1 MPAMSWLAS
10 GAAVPALA
18 GMRAQLR
25 DIVRTMETFDAL
37 RERVLDQLGAL
48 GFIDLRSVADPA
60 RTGRAASS

>member
-1 MPAMSWLAS
+1 
-10 GAAVPALA
+10 
-18 GMRAQLR
+18 MRAQLR